1 MVEAPFAILV
11 VIFLAMGAVA
21 FAQIMLSYQ
30 HLTGSTRAAARFA
43 AKNDYDPTLSPASAN
58 RRPSSAEVTSFAS
71 LDANPLN
78 LAVIGVTN
86 DGGTDNASGNVGQ
99 AVRVSASADVND
111 GAYRLVTDLVNGL
124 GSLFGASQVLP
135 YPYRIHS
142 EAVALYE

>member
-1 MVEAPFAILV
+1 MVEAPFAILTV
-11 VIFLAMGAVA
+11 LFLAMGAIA

-43 AKNDYDPTLSPASAN
+43 AKNDYDPTLSPATSS
-58 RRPSSAEVTSFAS
+58 RRPSTAQVTSFTS
-71 LDANPLN
+71 LDASPLN
-78 LAVIGVTN
+78 LATIGVTN
-86 DGGTDNASGNVGQ
+86 DGGTDNASGSVGQ
-99 AVRVSASADVND
+99 AVRVSVNADVND
-111 GAYRLVTDLVNGL
+111 GAYRLVSSLVNGL